1 MAPMV
6 MGYSVSPVALLGD
19 LSAGQK
25 IRFVI
30 DADKR
35 AIVDIERLAE

>member
-6 MGYSVSPVALLGD
+6 MGYAVYPPSLLKD
-19 LSAGQK
+19 MQPDDR

-35 AIVDIERLAE
+35 AIVEVERITP